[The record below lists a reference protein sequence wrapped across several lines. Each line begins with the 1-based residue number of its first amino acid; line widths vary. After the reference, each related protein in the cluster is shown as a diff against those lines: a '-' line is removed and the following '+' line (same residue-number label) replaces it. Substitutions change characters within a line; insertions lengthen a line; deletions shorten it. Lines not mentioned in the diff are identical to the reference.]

1 MFAPL
6 ARLLGL
12 YSLKEELEALAFRY
26 ADPGAHAAVQRRLD
40 ALAAVQGPTVLQAQR
55 ALQAKLD
62 GDAFLGSRA
71 ARVTVEAHQKAVYS
85 VFRRAQRARQGLWE
99 VAYRGC
105 SCRAPVAEL
114 RACAHAAQVADAR
127 GAARRKLQER
137 GQKVDD
143 AADVA
148 QLRVVVHPAEGEAGA
163 LYGTGPQLCYHVM
176 GLVHTIWAPIPGAVK
191 DYIATP
197 KSNGYQARAG
207 RVCRRV
213 CLSCLHEVQAPGRG
227 CPPPALLAC
236 AL

>member
-1 MFAPL
+1 M
-6 ARLLGL
+6 
-12 YSLKEELEALAFRY
+12 
-26 ADPGAHAAVQRRLD
+26 
-40 ALAAVQGPTVLQAQR
+40 
-55 ALQAKLD
+55 
-62 GDAFLGSRA
+62 
-71 ARVTVEAHQKAVYS
+71 
-85 VFRRAQRARQGLWE
+85 
-99 VAYRGC
+99 
-105 SCRAPVAEL
+105 
-114 RACAHAAQVADAR
+114 
-127 GAARRKLQER
+127 
-137 GQKVDD
+137 DD